1 MGYRG
6 AKQKLAVIHACTA
19 KVGASPI
26 ACGRRHANR
35 LFATTILS
43 ASLMIIA
50 FVNLAY
56 GLIPDTLSWG
66 RRESRF
72 LRYNNLALPVC
83 VES

>member
-1 MGYRG
+1 M
-6 AKQKLAVIHACTA
+6 V
-19 KVGASPI
+19 V
-26 ACGRRHANR
+26 
-35 LFATTILS
+35 
-43 ASLMIIA
+43 A
-50 FVNLAY
+50 FVSLVC